1 MAMRQPGPPEVRR
14 SGRRSWIHPDSAAA
28 DESFFWIQIPILL
41 LLMKVF
47 YNEAKGREIG
57 HVKNRDRSENLW

>member
-14 SGRRSWIHPDSAAA
+14 SGRRSWIQIPILLLLMN
-28 DESFFWIQIPILL
+28 ESFFWIQIPILL

-47 YNEAKGREIG
+47 YNVAKRSEIG
-57 HVKNRDRSENLW
+57 H